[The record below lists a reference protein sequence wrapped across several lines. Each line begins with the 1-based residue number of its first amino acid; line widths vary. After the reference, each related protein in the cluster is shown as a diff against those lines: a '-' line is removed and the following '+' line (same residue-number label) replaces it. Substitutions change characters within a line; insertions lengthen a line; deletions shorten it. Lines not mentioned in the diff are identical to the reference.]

1 VAMTEERDMPPKTR
15 FVIHVPGRPDIG
27 CDTADEVL
35 DALNDLKS
43 TEGVTVADLQ
53 TGMKEL
59 SREAIEALANDER
72 E

>member
-1 VAMTEERDMPPKTR
+1 MPPKTR

-27 CDTADEVL
+27 CDTADAVL
-35 DALNDLKS
+35 DALNDLKDAK
-43 TEGVTVADLQ
+43 GVIVADLQ

-59 SREAIEALANDER
+59 SREAIEALANEER

>member
-1 VAMTEERDMPPKTR
+1 MPPKTR
-15 FVIHVPGRPDIG
+15 FVIHVPGRTDIG
-27 CDTADEVL
+27 CDTADQVL
-35 DALNDLKS
+35 DALNDLKNA
-43 TEGVTVADLQ
+43 EGVIVADQQ